1 MRRSVRMAETH
12 LLMKITIIPGTSS
25 MIKRMTGNAGHQGNG
40 RLFHESKEP
49 QNLFYVPDR
58 TWCPSQKWK
67 SKVAG
72 RHLSMERYVFEN
84 RSFKDVFE
92 FRVVSSC
99 RKSTRDHWL
108 STGGLWDRWW
118 LGCLNSKRSMKVH
131 VWNVPKENII
141 RGPFPSCST
150 FTGLEQPEEFE
161 NHDQGIS
168 CIQVEESPLWL
179 EEKHLRH
186 NMRGLIAV

>member
-25 MIKRMTGNAGHQGNG
+25 MIKRMTGNARHQGNG
-40 RLFHESKEP
+40 RLFHKSKEP

-67 SKVAG
+67 SKVA
-72 RHLSMERYVFEN
+72 RWHLSMERYVFEN

-92 FRVVSSC
+92 FRFVSSC
-99 RKSTRDHWL
+99 RKSTGDHVHWL

-118 LGCLNSKRSMKVH
+118 LGSLNSKRSMKVH
-131 VWNVPKENII
+131 VWNVSKENIK
-141 RGPFPSCST
+141 RGPFPSCSK

-161 NHDQGIS
+161 TH
-168 CIQVEESPLWL
+168 VYRWKKALY
-179 EEKHLRH
+179 
-186 NMRGLIAV
+186 GLKKNTSGVVCEDW